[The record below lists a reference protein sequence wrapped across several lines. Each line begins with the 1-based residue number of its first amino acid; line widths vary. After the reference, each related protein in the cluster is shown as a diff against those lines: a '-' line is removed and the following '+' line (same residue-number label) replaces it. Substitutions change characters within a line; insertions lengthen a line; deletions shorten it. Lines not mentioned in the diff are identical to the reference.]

1 MMPIGKWGTPL
12 LELVIRHFM
21 HYGIRKF
28 VVLVGYRG
36 NQIRRYFKDGSRW
49 DVDIDYSFD
58 NPKIRGTGGA
68 LLNAKEKITTDHM
81 IISYTD
87 ILTSLNFVKFI
98 NNHNANRSIGTLWL
112 DPEWNE
118 SLHSVTFDANYN
130 AIHLNSDSKN
140 ILVNT
145 GLSIL
150 GSEVFEILEKYSENK
165 NSIDLSGEIYKLLA
179 EQEELSGYVSP
190 EWWLDI
196 GSVSRLTS
204 ITRSLLVRRMG
215 HLIEEGVI

>member
-1 MMPIGKWGTPL
+1 MMPIGRWGTPL
-12 LELVIRHFM
+12 LELVIRHFKY
-21 HYGIRKF
+21 YGITKF
-28 VVLVGYRG
+28 VMLIGYRG

-49 DVDIDYSFD
+49 DIQIDYSFD
-58 NPKIRGTGGA
+58 DPNLKGTGGA
-68 LLNAKEKITTDHM
+68 LLNAKEKINTSNL

-87 ILTSLNFVKFI
+87 ILTSLNFSKLLS
-98 NNHNANRSIGTLWL
+98 NHIANGTMGTLWL

-118 SLHSVTFDANYN
+118 SVHSVTYDANMN
-130 AIHLNSDSKN
+130 AINLNSDSSS

-145 GLSIL
+145 GLSVL
-150 GSEVFEILEKYSENK
+150 SSDVFDVLEEFKKKSS
-165 NSIDLSGEIYKLLA
+165 SIDLSGDVYQKLA
-179 EQEELSGYVSP
+179 EEEQIAGYVSP